1 MRGYVVGKVVDILAR
16 TNDGIVRAVGSCGR
30 VTFTPLNRGLRDACT
45 LIPAGPVDAQF
56 VHGQLRDRQGNL
68 GVWLHEGPYR
78 VEFRFD
84 TGSIPPFEIDITGQY
99 TATNPLDLGCAAPY
113 VPPYGVVVRTIPI
126 PFGGEEGQVLGMGDF
141 GSLQWFD
148 MDEDGGLPPGG
159 ANGQL
164 LSIVNGQPA
173 WITAPPGNLPV
184 GGTNGNMLAIVNG
197 FPAWVPGV
205 SAADVAQALQ
215 AATAADGKA
224 TSANNTANTALT
236 KSNEATTVAG
246 QAQIAASTAQ
256 TTAENAATAAA
267 QASQAVSQVS
277 GIASGAAATASQ
289 ALQTAQTADGKATS
303 ANTAAT
309 TAQTAAATAQAT
321 AAEALQTVEDINWNT
336 LDGKPAVVAAGA
348 TPVAARTAIGAASL
362 DDATTTVAGLVTL
375 ADSADVS
382 SGTPGKVMTVPQV
395 KGLLDGLGNVVA
407 AYYDS
412 AAGWPAA
419 RPSDEVT
426 ATVLCINLTAERVDK
441 PSWYI
446 EGVDLFAE
454 WGYVDDATVESFWAT
469 VAASTTVL
477 PGDPEA
483 LTAITVTTDTG
494 DLIPAIAF
502 EQFHRG
508 QRVWCLVVG
517 AQTYALG
524 AVTPPTPGTLL
535 SKLQIRDTFASQFG
549 DTDLS
554 LRAVEGGFVHVA
566 GRIKSA
572 TELPVGDTQLI
583 GFVAEPFMAANIYGG
598 GTAEVYGRVDIP
610 ASVHKAGSIIPN
622 GAFVQISQHG
632 GVSFYTSAA
641 GTDVQ
646 VNGLYVSKWA
656 DLVIPSRDLK
666 VFQGTTFA
674 KWLVDHT
681 DKDGQPLEEGRQFSI
696 RAARG
701 KNPKLANI
709 CFHSGMGG
717 EFAADSFNREVAR
730 LTGSHFYNLDITTG
744 NYRKIVNGF
753 SVQIMH
759 VDSNLFDEPRAVEL
773 VSGARRTIAWH
784 GCADFT
790 ATFRDDE
797 GSGID
802 WGQYSTAEQRSS
814 LDIPGNWLYPAA
826 MAVVGGADA
835 EFRAAIIDALNTA
848 GFVAVDA
855 VTTRKWSP
863 ASMSWVNPFAALTG
877 AGPRNICNQGPLGGV
892 QIELT
897 NTMRGIAAGNGVA
910 EAYVNRLS
918 PQPQFYDFTAVVAA
932 VMTEW
937 GDR

>member
-309 TAQTAAATAQAT
+309 TAQTAATTAQAT

-362 DDATTTVAGLVTL
+362 DDAMTTTERAKLAGIAEEATRNLPAT
-375 ADSADVS
+375 DADVS
-382 SGTPGKVMTVPQV
+382 
-395 KGLLDGLGNVVA
+395 
-407 AYYDS
+407 
-412 AAGWPAA
+412 
-419 RPSDEVT
+419 
-426 ATVLCINLTAERVDK
+426 
-441 PSWYI
+441 
-446 EGVDLFAE
+446 
-454 WGYVDDATVESFWAT
+454 
-469 VAASTTVL
+469 
-477 PGDPEA
+477 
-483 LTAITVTTDTG
+483 
-494 DLIPAIAF
+494 
-502 EQFHRG
+502 
-508 QRVWCLVVG
+508 
-517 AQTYALG
+517 
-524 AVTPPTPGTLL
+524 
-535 SKLQIRDTFASQFG
+535 
-549 DTDLS
+549 
-554 LRAVEGGFVHVA
+554 
-566 GRIKSA
+566 
-572 TELPVGDTQLI
+572 
-583 GFVAEPFMAANIYGG
+583 
-598 GTAEVYGRVDIP
+598 
-610 ASVHKAGSIIPN
+610 
-622 GAFVQISQHG
+622 
-632 GVSFYTSAA
+632 
-641 GTDVQ
+641 
-646 VNGLYVSKWA
+646 
-656 DLVIPSRDLK
+656 
-666 VFQGTTFA
+666 
-674 KWLVDHT
+674 
-681 DKDGQPLEEGRQFSI
+681 
-696 RAARG
+696 
-701 KNPKLANI
+701 
-709 CFHSGMGG
+709 
-717 EFAADSFNREVAR
+717 
-730 LTGSHFYNLDITTG
+730 
-744 NYRKIVNGF
+744 
-753 SVQIMH
+753 
-759 VDSNLFDEPRAVEL
+759 
-773 VSGARRTIAWH
+773 
-784 GCADFT
+784 
-790 ATFRDDE
+790 
-797 GSGID
+797 
-802 WGQYSTAEQRSS
+802 
-814 LDIPGNWLYPAA
+814 
-826 MAVVGGADA
+826 
-835 EFRAAIIDALNTA
+835 
-848 GFVAVDA
+848 
-855 VTTRKWSP
+855 
-863 ASMSWVNPFAALTG
+863 
-877 AGPRNICNQGPLGGV
+877 
-892 QIELT
+892 
-897 NTMRGIAAGNGVA
+897 
-910 EAYVNRLS
+910 
-918 PQPQFYDFTAVVAA
+918 
-932 VMTEW
+932 
-937 GDR
+937 

>member
-362 DDATTTVAGLVTL
+362 DDAMTTTERAKLAGIAEEATRNLPATDADVAAGTDEVSYITPKQLKTQIDNNPGPQGPVGPQGPAGTGVTILGSFDSPSELPPTGNNGDAFLVQGDLYVWAGTDWDNVGNIKGPKGSPGDAGVGINRIDVSYVVSSASVTTAPTSGWVTTLPTVPKGQKLWTRMVSVLTNGNQTTAYTSAVQGEDGAPGQPGANGVGISTATTEYQLSASGTTAPTGTWSSTPLVQTSALPFLWARTTTRYTDSSETLSYSVSRRGEDAPEVGNATTTVAGLVTL
-375 ADSADVS
+375 ANNTDVS
-382 SGTPGKVMTVPQV
+382 SGTPGKVLTTDQISLLPVGKGNTETVYFDGAWPARPTTPDVAVLAMDRTGTAARPDWLTV
-395 KGLLDGLGNVVA
+395 KDAFLSSGAEALLGWDIFWGIVESANPLTVRNSANPAGTGVMPAVCPVVLFPGQPVLCFAGTAVNGAERVVYAISGDEVTPTQQTMMAPTTASPWWSDSKIQATENRGRIYLDGVAFRNNATPAFEAINDTFIGTLPTAFRPHPMYYRGSDTRASFSGLTILQGGNVVGTGQI
-407 AYYDS
+407 S
-412 AAGWPAA
+412 VRKNGNVLLKTNAGG
-419 RPSDEVT
+419 D
-426 ATVLCINLTAERVDK
+426 
-441 PSWYI
+441 YI
-446 EGVDLFAE
+446 QVSVN
-454 WGYVDDATVESFWAT
+454 Y
-469 VAASTTVL
+469 ASRSQTTVS
-477 PGDPEA
+477 PMA
-483 LTAITVTTDTG
+483 VQQ
-494 DLIPAIAF
+494 AF
-502 EQFHRG
+502 
-508 QRVWCLVVG
+508 
-517 AQTYALG
+517 
-524 AVTPPTPGTLL
+524 
-535 SKLQIRDTFASQFG
+535 
-549 DTDLS
+549 
-554 LRAVEGGFVHVA
+554 
-566 GRIKSA
+566 
-572 TELPVGDTQLI
+572 
-583 GFVAEPFMAANIYGG
+583 
-598 GTAEVYGRVDIP
+598 
-610 ASVHKAGSIIPN
+610 
-622 GAFVQISQHG
+622 
-632 GVSFYTSAA
+632 A
-641 GTDVQ
+641 GT
-646 VNGLYVSKWA
+646 YFKE
-656 DLVIPSRDLK
+656 
-666 VFQGTTFA
+666 FM
-674 KWLVDHT
+674 
-681 DKDGQPLEEGRQFSI
+681 DG
-696 RAARG
+696 
-701 KNPKLANI
+701 
-709 CFHSGMGG
+709 
-717 EFAADSFNREVAR
+717 
-730 LTGSHFYNLDITTG
+730 
-744 NYRKIVNGF
+744 
-753 SVQIMH
+753 
-759 VDSNLFDEPRAVEL
+759 
-773 VSGARRTIAWH
+773 
-784 GCADFT
+784 
-790 ATFRDDE
+790 
-797 GSGID
+797 
-802 WGQYSTAEQRSS
+802 GQ
-814 LDIPGNWLYPAA
+814 
-826 MAVVGGADA
+826 
-835 EFRAAIIDALNTA
+835 
-848 GFVAVDA
+848 
-855 VTTRKWSP
+855 
-863 ASMSWVNPFAALTG
+863 
-877 AGPRNICNQGPLGGV
+877 
-892 QIELT
+892 
-897 NTMRGIAAGNGVA
+897 
-910 EAYVNRLS
+910 
-918 PQPQFYDFTAVVAA
+918 
-932 VMTEW
+932 
-937 GDR
+937 